1 MQLKHRVALNGVQ
14 MDSLD
19 SRMMVLSVAT
29 QAPQENDV
37 TAQRGGIGT
46 RFIRKQRTGLDV
58 AVQCAMDIKK
68 DSMDEREELMEAVAS
83 WAGSLPGWL
92 TTAQKPGRRFRAES
106 VKLPAAGDPF
116 EWTNKYTFTFTAH
129 AVPYWQ
135 DSEATEVTITAA
147 DENVS
152 SIINPGTE
160 ATVCDASL
168 TNPGSETIDSL
179 TVRIGSSSFIFSGLG
194 LEAGETLVIS
204 HDEEGLLNIRIRN
217 GTTYRTAMDKRT
229 PESANDLAAAP
240 GSNTI
245 MITAAEDMTGTVSL
259 YGRYK

>member
-1 MQLKHRVALNGVQ
+1 MQLKHRVALGGVQ

-37 TAQRGGIGT
+37 TAQRGGNGT

-68 DSMDEREELMEAVAS
+68 DRMDEREELMEAVNA
-83 WAGSLPGWL
+83 WANNLPGWL
-92 TTAQKPGRRFRAES
+92 TTTQKPGRRLRAES

-135 DSEATEVTITAA
+135 DSTATEVTITAA
-147 DENVS
+147 DENLS
-152 SIINPGTE
+152 SISNPGTAE
-160 ATVCDASL
+160 TVCDVSL
-168 TNPGSETIDSL
+168 TNPGSGTIDSL
-179 TVRIGSSSFIFSGLG
+179 TVRIGTGKFIFENLG
-194 LEAGETLVIS
+194 LEEDETLVIS
-204 HDEEGLLNIRIRN
+204 HDESGLLNIRIRS

-229 PESANDLAAAP
+229 TGSDNDLTAAP
-240 GSNTI
+240 GSNAV
-245 MITAAEDMTGTVSL
+245 MITAAEDLTGTVSL
-259 YGRYK
+259 YGRYL